1 MAAGRNERFTE
12 EMTLKGINAFLA
24 CGLAIAAAG
33 AFAQSWSP
41 QKNVEIVATSVPGGS
56 QDKTARTLERVLL
69 GNKLVSSTLTVANK
83 SGGGGNIAFTY
94 VSQRTG
100 DPHFL
105 VIAGTGL
112 LSNHILG
119 ASKLHHTDL
128 TPIAHLV
135 NDYVVIAVSAGS
147 PIQTGK
153 DLAERLRKDP
163 QALSIGFANA
173 FGSTRHISIGLLMK
187 AIGANPRDLKTVV
200 FKGSAEAIVALLGG
214 HIDVVV
220 IGATNATV
228 HVAGGKMR
236 IVGVGAAQRFG
247 GVLAGA
253 PTWKE
258 QGVNLISGTF
268 RGIMGPKGLTPAQ
281 VAYWEEA
288 LRKVTLADEWKADL
302 EKNYWFNDFMPAA
315 QFAKELE
322 KEYAETKAVLVDLGL
337 AK

>member
-1 MAAGRNERFTE
+1 MKLTIGW
-12 EMTLKGINAFLA
+12 LGLVLA
-24 CGLAIAAAG
+24 SAMPSAS
-33 AFAQSWSP
+33 AQSWAP

-56 QDKTARTLERVLL
+56 QDKTARALERIFLAH
-69 GNKLVSSTLTVANK
+69 KLVPSTMTVANR

-100 DPHFL
+100 DPHYL

-135 NDYVVIAVSAGS
+135 NDYMVVVVSTGS
-147 PIQTGK
+147 PIRGGK
-153 DLAERLRKDP
+153 ELVERLKKDP
-163 QALSIGFANA
+163 QSLSIGFANA
-173 FGSTRHISIGLLMK
+173 FGSTRHISAGLLMK

-220 IGATNATV
+220 VGATNTTV
-228 HVAGGKMR
+228 HVEGGKMR
-236 IVGVGAAQRFG
+236 VVGAGAPQRFK

-258 QGVNLISGTF
+258 QGVDLVSGTF
-268 RGIMGPKGLTPAQ
+268 RGIMGPKGLTAAQ
-281 VAYWEEA
+281 VAFWEGA
-288 LRKVTLADEWKADL
+288 LRKLSETDEWKTDL
-302 EKNYWFNDFMPAA
+302 ERNYWFNDFMPAA

-322 KEYAETKAVLVDLGL
+322 KEYVDTKAVLVDLGL
-337 AK
+337 AKQ

>member
-1 MAAGRNERFTE
+1 MKVIAGFVA
-12 EMTLKGINAFLA
+12 GALA
-24 CGLAIAAAG
+24 VAAAS
-33 AFAQSWSP
+33 ADAQSWSP

-56 QDKTARTLERVLL
+56 QDKTARALERIFLAH
-69 GNKLVSSTLTVANK
+69 KLVPSTLTVANR

-100 DPHFL
+100 DPHYL

-135 NDYVVIAVSAGS
+135 NDYMVVAVSTGS
-147 PIQTGK
+147 PIRGGK
-153 DLAERLRKDP
+153 ELVERLKKDP
-163 QALSIGFANA
+163 QSLSIGFANA
-173 FGSTRHISIGLLMK
+173 FGSTRHISTGLLMK

-220 IGATNATV
+220 VGATNTTV
-228 HVAGGKMR
+228 HVEGGKMR
-236 IVGVGAAQRFG
+236 IVGVGASQRFK

-258 QGVNLISGTF
+258 QGVDLVSGTF

-281 VAYWEEA
+281 IAYWEEA
-288 LRKVTLADEWKADL
+288 LRKVTTTDEWKTDL
-302 EKNYWFNDFMPAA
+302 ERNYWFNDFMPAA

-322 KEYAETKAVLVDLGL
+322 KEYGETKAVLVDLGL
-337 AK
+337 AKQ

>member
-1 MAAGRNERFTE
+1 MKLTIGW
-12 EMTLKGINAFLA
+12 LGLVLA
-24 CGLAIAAAG
+24 SAMPSAS
-33 AFAQSWSP
+33 AQSWAP

-56 QDKTARTLERVLL
+56 QDKTARALERIFLAH
-69 GNKLVSSTLTVANK
+69 KLVPSTLTVANR

-100 DPHFL
+100 DPHYL

-135 NDYVVIAVSAGS
+135 NDYMVVVVSTGS
-147 PIQTGK
+147 PIRGGK
-153 DLAERLRKDP
+153 ELVERLKKDP
-163 QALSIGFANA
+163 QSLSIGFANA
-173 FGSTRHISIGLLMK
+173 FGSTRHISAGLLMK
-187 AIGANPRDLKTVV
+187 AIGANPRDLKTAV
-200 FKGSAEAIVALLGG
+200 FKVSAEAIVALLGG

-220 IGATNATV
+220 
-228 HVAGGKMR
+228 
-236 IVGVGAAQRFG
+236 VGAPTRPCTSRPAKCALWSGRAATLK

-258 QGVNLISGTF
+258 QGVDLVSGTF
-268 RGIMGPKGLTPAQ
+268 RGIMGPKGSPRAGRVLGGRPAQ
-281 VAYWEEA
+281 VERNRRVENGSRAQ
-288 LRKVTLADEWKADL
+288 LLVQR
-302 EKNYWFNDFMPAA
+302 FMPAA

-322 KEYAETKAVLVDLGL
+322 KEYVDTKAVCLIWGWRSRSVSRGGTGPHFSGM
-337 AK
+337 

>member
-1 MAAGRNERFTE
+1 MKVIAGFVAG
-12 EMTLKGINAFLA
+12 TLAV
-24 CGLAIAAAG
+24 AAAS
-33 AFAQSWSP
+33 ADAQSWSP

-56 QDKTARTLERVLL
+56 QDKTARALERIFLAH
-69 GNKLVSSTLTVANK
+69 KLVPSTLTVANR

-100 DPHFL
+100 DPHYL

-135 NDYVVIAVSAGS
+135 NDYMVVAVSTGS
-147 PIQTGK
+147 PIRGGK
-153 DLAERLRKDP
+153 ELVERLKKDP
-163 QALSIGFANA
+163 QSLSTGFANA
-173 FGSTRHISIGLLMK
+173 FGSTRHISTGLLMK

-220 IGATNATV
+220 VGATNTTV
-228 HVAGGKMR
+228 HVEGGKMR
-236 IVGVGAAQRFG
+236 IVGVGASQRFK

-258 QGVNLISGTF
+258 QGVDLVSGTF

-281 VAYWEEA
+281 IAYWEEA
-288 LRKVTLADEWKADL
+288 LRNVTTTDEWKTDL
-302 EKNYWFNDFMPAA
+302 ERNYWFNDFMPAA

-322 KEYAETKAVLVDLGL
+322 KEYGETKAVLVDLGL
-337 AK
+337 AKQ